1 MSTLA
6 LTDSSEVMMRESALD
21 LGRHT
26 LVAGIEKKRQGRYS
40 LLSDPQKGLRM
51 LIA

>member
-1 MSTLA
+1 MSTLGSM
-6 LTDSSEVMMRESALD
+6 DSSEVMMRESALA
-21 LGRHT
+21 LGGHT
-26 LVAGIEKKRQGRYS
+26 LVAGIEKNRLGRYS